1 MGNYDNNF
9 VRGYVYL
16 GVTIDG
22 VMSLVPLVI
31 TVKQRISDKI
41 FMLRKISRL
50 LTFESAV
57 LAYKQT
63 ILPIIDYAGF
73 FIIAFRKDDK
83 RDLQVLQND
92 ILRICNM
99 SRISDRVSIEE
110 LHANCKIVSLEQRR
124 RKQLLGLMFLLSKDE
139 TFLHVTDRNA
149 NRITFKL
156 PAKINP
162 VYEHSPYYIGTKLWN
177 ELAQVTQESTSIV
190 EFKKRISRNSKVH
203 KNLLI

>member
-1 MGNYDNNF
+1 MGNYDINF

-16 GVTIDG
+16 GVTIDD

-57 LAYKQT
+57 LAY

-73 FIIAFRKDDK
+73 LIIACRKDDK
-83 RDLQVLQND
+83 RDLPVLQND
-92 ILRICNM
+92 TLRICNM

>member
-1 MGNYDNNF
+1 MIFGSRNTIAKLSNPRYFAMGNYDINF

-16 GVTIDG
+16 GVTIDD

-50 LTFESAV
+50 LTLESAV
-57 LAYKQT
+57 LAY

-73 FIIAFRKDDK
+73 LIIACRKDDK
-83 RDLQVLQND
+83 RDLPVLQND
-92 ILRICNM
+92 TLRICNM

-139 TFLHVTDRNA
+139 TFCMWRIEMLIESHLSYLLKLILYMSILH
-149 NRITFKL
+149 IT
-156 PAKINP
+156 
-162 VYEHSPYYIGTKLWN
+162 
-177 ELAQVTQESTSIV
+177 
-190 EFKKRISRNSKVH
+190 
-203 KNLLI
+203 